1 MKMMQRSKITC
12 AILIAASSI
21 SAAAADKVV
30 TLRAGSPFAGTV
42 RLGAATGGPTLRSV
56 VPADIAAVVFTGKHD
71 DEPVSGWF
79 TRTYNAAL
87 KTNGM
92 LAKKPEAAR
101 YELTAEVKSMAITP
115 LSTGSRH
122 VSAVTYRLSEVS
134 TGKQIWSED
143 QSPDMNITRG
153 IRFGKIGGMIGA
165 AAGGAITGQNPAVT
179 SAMINNSGRGLRPMD
194 VRIDVYEGIMKGFQ
208 AMAEKTVTEM
218 AAINPA
224 Q

>member
-1 MKMMQRSKITC
+1 VKKMQCSKAAC
-12 AILIAASSI
+12 AIFL
-21 SAAAADKVV
+21 SATSVPLVAADKVV
-30 TLRAGSPFAGTV
+30 TLPAGSPFAGTV
-42 RLGAATGGPTLRSV
+42 RLGPATGGPTLRSV

-71 DEPVSGWF
+71 DEPVNGWF

-92 LAKKPEAAR
+92 LAKKPDAAR
-101 YELTAEVKSMAITP
+101 YELTADVRSMAITP

-122 VSAVTYRLSEVS
+122 VSAVTYRLSDVS
-134 TGKQIWSED
+134 TGKQIWSQD
-143 QSPDMNITRG
+143 QAPDMNITRG

-179 SAMINNSGRGLRPMD
+179 SAMINNSGRGVRPFD

-208 AMAEKTVTEM
+208 AMAEKTVTEI
-218 AAINPA
+218 AAIKPA